1 MFAFTGTDADFSSQ
15 LVMMDMG
22 QHAIQDLPEPKQL
35 YQVLVPGL
43 EDRARICPEIITFE
57 QITTGAST
65 SSALSMHLL
74 MSPHNFV
81 KPAASFLTQA
91 CMRKQDCRH
100 SGVLALA

>member
-1 MFAFTGTDADFSSQ
+1 
-15 LVMMDMG
+15 MMDMG

-65 SSALSMHLL
+65 SSAVPVHLM
-74 MSPHNFV
+74 MSPHCLV
-81 KPAASFLTQA
+81 EPAGSQITQA
-91 CMRKQDCRH
+91 CFITQ
-100 SGVLALA
+100 A